1 MRRLHNRA
9 PSGSR
14 RLAGFRKTKE
24 KFCGFCRFCEKKNPM
39 YRINEIFYSLQGEGF
54 HAGTPAVFVRFSGCN
69 LRCAFCDTQHQKG
82 EMMSLQE
89 IVDEVN
95 KYPNAPL
102 LVLTGGEPSLFID
115 ETFVAE
121 LKQKTH
127 KTIAIE
133 TNGTRPLPSNL
144 DWVTLSPK
152 AAFEGGNVEPCVLR
166 RCDEL
171 KVVYL
176 GQDLAQYDGIEA
188 KHRFLQPC
196 FCEDEKQRQANMKAC
211 VEAVMQNPGWRLS
224 LQIHR
229 VLNIQ

>member
-1 MRRLHNRA
+1 
-9 PSGSR
+9 
-14 RLAGFRKTKE
+14 
-24 KFCGFCRFCEKKNPM
+24 M

-69 LRCAFCDTQHQKG
+69 LRCAFCDTQHQAG
-82 EMMSLQE
+82 ETMSLQE

-95 KYPNAPL
+95 KYPQAPSL

-115 ETFVAE
+115 EAYVAE

-133 TNGTRPLPSNL
+133 TNGTRLLPSNL

-152 AAFEGGNVEPCVLR
+152 TAFEGGDAEPCVLKQ
-166 RCDEL
+166 CDEL
-171 KVVYL
+171 KVVCL
-176 GQDLAQYDGIEA
+176 GQDLAQYEGIEA
-188 KHRFLQPC
+188 QHRFLQPC

-229 VLNIQ
+229 VLSIR